1 MEKILKRWD
10 GAKRVPVR
18 TIREARTK
26 HGAKGAIVT
35 KPATDETVA
44 GISEKLF
51 TLRPA
56 TYQMPAVKGF
66 E

>member
-18 TIREARTK
+18 IIRRARTK
-26 HGAKGAIVT
+26 HGAKVAIVT

-44 GISEKLF
+44 GTSEKLF

-56 TYQMPAVKGF
+56 AYQMPAVKGF

>member
-1 MEKILKRWD
+1 MEKILKRVD

-18 TIREARTK
+18 TIRGTRTK

-44 GISEKLF
+44 GRLEKLF
-51 TLRPA
+51 TLRRA
-56 TYQMPAVKGF
+56 AQ
-66 E
+66 